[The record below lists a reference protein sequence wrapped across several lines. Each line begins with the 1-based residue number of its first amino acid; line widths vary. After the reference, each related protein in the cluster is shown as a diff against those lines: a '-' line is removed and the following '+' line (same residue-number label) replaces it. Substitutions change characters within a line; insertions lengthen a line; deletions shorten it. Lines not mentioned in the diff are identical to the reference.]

1 MTSTNEALSPIFDT
15 RKYARGLTRGG
26 VSEQQADAHA
36 GALHDAL
43 GGVATKADI
52 AVLRADMDVLRVEV
66 ASVVREMQ
74 ALRQEMQALRQEMQ
88 TSRQEMQTS
97 LQETHQGMQAL
108 RQETHQGMQ
117 SLRQETHQET
127 QSLRQFMMM
136 VMMAGF
142 GWMTLMM
149 GLMTIVFKFL

>member
-1 MTSTNEALSPIFDT
+1 MTSTNESLSPIFDT
-15 RKYARGLTRGG
+15 HQYARKLTGGG
-26 VSEQQADAHA
+26 VSEQQADVHA
-36 GALHDAL
+36 SALHEAL

-52 AVLRADMDVLRVEV
+52 AILRADMDALRVEV
-66 ASVVREMQ
+66 ASLVREMQ
-74 ALRQEMQALRQEMQ
+74 SLRQEMQALRQEMQ
-88 TSRQEMQTS
+88 AS
-97 LQETHQGMQAL
+97 

-142 GWMTLMM
+142 GWMTLTM